1 MSQSIPGLNELLN
14 NFVEDCFQYLVSI
27 CNEAAKNSIYLTIQK
42 SKNNS
47 EISNKLYILEY
58 YINDKEITKDRNEDI
73 LLLAK
78 NYINYIYG
86 ELSRIGVY
94 EEVKFISDY
103 CLAYLALV
111 CFRYG
116 INQKSI
122 KDENFYVF
130 DVSSYANFSALL
142 DKYMIK
148 QQIKEEYEK
157 NSKIIRDKEDKIG
170 INKYTELFQI
180 FDRNQIYLA
189 KYEKKVVEINRI
201 EEKKE
206 NINLKENK
214 IQSNLQKNNDREKK
228 RNKFESNDSRKSKK
242 TDDIK
247 EKNESKNKNVSED
260 SKNKNAT
267 PSIKKD
273 IKTNKIYRIDI
284 LDSNKKKEK
293 SRDKKLNEANSK
305 EKNIKIKVKENS
317 NGTQKKSKIISKTN
331 GVKKKLS
338 KNDLFNEDPKIKYL
352 SQDKNKKA
360 RINIKNT
367 KKEEEN
373 ETEKNLLQINKSN
386 NQVEKEDNTNKE
398 KQNEEI
404 TTLALKNEIDTMKL
418 EMKFNLVNLEYKLL
432 VTKEQISYES
442 IINSSLLELGKIKIE
457 YLDTIIYHLKDTVT
471 KLTNPYNINL
481 WREVSNIILKNLFV
495 ILKNKGFSI
504 RQNAQKIIL
513 NNLLSYAQKNNIQNN
528 EGFKKKI
535 STYKN
540 KLALKP
546 LVSTKNQSPAADKD
560 RSFNIITLYK
570 KDGPEING
578 SLCINFLFYLKELG
592 NKVAHFDEKILDL
605 ILFDDL
611 NIKEIKKSDVKNE
624 EKKVNDSNNE
634 YNNLTIEYDG
644 KKEFTGNEILSLLK
658 NPLEF
663 QRKNIEIK
671 NLFTNIY
678 EKINEFKTYINYQDN
693 EVKINELETEAEM
706 LDLKIKELYNNYEA
720 YFQKN
725 KVDIKNLEGIE
736 KNEDINSDIKENI
749 KHYIELKKIDKI
761 ISNKKNFYGRIKEK
775 YNDIRNSLDY
785 KIIQINS
792 YIKNIKNTIVKTSKL
807 INIKD
812 IFDHYKEDLKEKIF
826 KEKYIEN
833 DIIFNQKNIDQFT
846 IDKMYQFI
854 RDYLNSEENYTY
866 SIVK

>member
-27 CNEAAKNSIYLTIQK
+27 CDEAAKNSIYLTIQK
-42 SKNNS
+42 STNNS
-47 EISNKLYILEY
+47 EITNKLYILEY

-103 CLAYLALV
+103 FLAYLALV

-122 KDENFYVF
+122 SDENFYVF
-130 DVSSYANFSALL
+130 DVSSYTNFSALL

-148 QQIKEEYEK
+148 QQIKEVYEK

-189 KYEKKVVEINRI
+189 NYEKKVVEINRI
-201 EEKKE
+201 EEKNDEERKVTKE
-206 NINLKENK
+206 TEKKNINLKEKK
-214 IQSNLQKNNDREKK
+214 IQNNLQKNNDREKK
-228 RNKFESNDSRKSKK
+228 RNKFESNNSRKSKES
-242 TDDIK
+242 DNIK
-247 EKNESKNKNVSED
+247 EKNESKRKNVSEN

-273 IKTNKIYRIDI
+273 IKTNKIYKIDI
-284 LDSNKKKEK
+284 LDSNKKEEK
-293 SRDKKLNEANSK
+293 SKDKNLNKVNSK
-305 EKNIKIKVKENS
+305 EKNIKIKVKKNS
-317 NGTQKKSKIISKTN
+317 NGIQKKSKIISKTN

-352 SQDKNKKA
+352 SQDKNKIA

-404 TTLALKNEIDTMKL
+404 TTLALKNEIDSMKL

-442 IINSSLLELGKIKIE
+442 IINSSLLELGRIKIE

-481 WREVSNIILKNLFV
+481 WRKVSNIILKNLF
-495 ILKNKGFSI
+495 
-504 RQNAQKIIL
+504 
-513 NNLLSYAQKNNIQNN
+513 
-528 EGFKKKI
+528 
-535 STYKN
+535 
-540 KLALKP
+540 
-546 LVSTKNQSPAADKD
+546 
-560 RSFNIITLYK
+560 
-570 KDGPEING
+570 
-578 SLCINFLFYLKELG
+578 
-592 NKVAHFDEKILDL
+592 
-605 ILFDDL
+605 
-611 NIKEIKKSDVKNE
+611 
-624 EKKVNDSNNE
+624 
-634 YNNLTIEYDG
+634 
-644 KKEFTGNEILSLLK
+644 
-658 NPLEF
+658 
-663 QRKNIEIK
+663 
-671 NLFTNIY
+671 
-678 EKINEFKTYINYQDN
+678 
-693 EVKINELETEAEM
+693 
-706 LDLKIKELYNNYEA
+706 
-720 YFQKN
+720 
-725 KVDIKNLEGIE
+725 
-736 KNEDINSDIKENI
+736 
-749 KHYIELKKIDKI
+749 
-761 ISNKKNFYGRIKEK
+761 
-775 YNDIRNSLDY
+775 
-785 KIIQINS
+785 
-792 YIKNIKNTIVKTSKL
+792 
-807 INIKD
+807 
-812 IFDHYKEDLKEKIF
+812 
-826 KEKYIEN
+826 
-833 DIIFNQKNIDQFT
+833 
-846 IDKMYQFI
+846 
-854 RDYLNSEENYTY
+854 
-866 SIVK
+866 

>member
-1 MSQSIPGLNELLN
+1 MSKSIPGINELLN
-14 NFVEDCFQYLVSI
+14 AFVEDCYNYLVSI
-27 CNEAAKNSIYLTIQK
+27 CSEDAKNSIYRAIEER
-42 SKNNS
+42 KNNS
-47 EISNKLYILEY
+47 EISNKLYILEL
-58 YINDKEITKDRNEDI
+58 YINDKEITNGRNEDI

-78 NYINYIYG
+78 NYIKYIYE
-86 ELSRIGVY
+86 ELSKIGVY

-111 CFRYG
+111 SFRYS
-116 INQKSI
+116 INEKSI

-130 DVSSYANFSALL
+130 DLSSYANFSALL
-142 DKYMIK
+142 DNYMIK
-148 QQIKEEYEK
+148 NQIKEKYEE
-157 NSKIIRDKEDKIG
+157 NSKIIRDKVDKVG

-180 FDRNQIYLA
+180 FDRNHIYL
-189 KYEKKVVEINRI
+189 KNYEKKVVEINQI
-201 EEKKE
+201 E
-206 NINLKENK
+206 
-214 IQSNLQKNNDREKK
+214 
-228 RNKFESNDSRKSKK
+228 
-242 TDDIK
+242 
-247 EKNESKNKNVSED
+247 
-260 SKNKNAT
+260 A
-267 PSIKKD
+267 
-273 IKTNKIYRIDI
+273 
-284 LDSNKKKEK
+284 
-293 SRDKKLNEANSK
+293 
-305 EKNIKIKVKENS
+305 IKVDD
-317 NGTQKKSKIISKTN
+317 G
-331 GVKKKLS
+331 
-338 KNDLFNEDPKIKYL
+338 
-352 SQDKNKKA
+352 
-360 RINIKNT
+360 
-367 KKEEEN
+367 
-373 ETEKNLLQINKSN
+373 
-386 NQVEKEDNTNKE
+386 KE
-398 KQNEEI
+398 KQEEEI
-404 TTLALKNEIDTMKL
+404 ITLALKNEIDTMKL

-442 IINSSLLELGKIKIE
+442 IINSSLLELGKIKDE

-481 WREVSNIILKNLFV
+481 WRKVSNIILKNLFV

-535 STYKN
+535 SIYKN
-540 KLALKP
+540 KLKSKP
-546 LVSTKNQSPAADKD
+546 LTLTKNQSPAADKD

-570 KDGPEING
+570 DNSPEIIG
-578 SLCINFLFYLKELG
+578 SLCIDFLFYLKELG

-611 NIKEIKKSDVKNE
+611 NIKEIIDVKNE

-671 NLFTNIY
+671 DLFTNIY

-693 EVKINELETEAEM
+693 EVKLNELEAEAEM

-725 KVDIKNLEGIE
+725 KIDIKNLEGIE

-761 ISNKKNFYGRIKEK
+761 ISNKKNFYGGIKEK

-785 KIIQINS
+785 KIIQING
-792 YIKNIKNTIVKTSKL
+792 YIKDIKNTIVKTSKL

-812 IFDHYKEDLKEKIF
+812 IFDHYKEDL
-826 KEKYIEN
+826 
-833 DIIFNQKNIDQFT
+833 NINFDVFM
-846 IDKMYQFI
+846 IAFLI
-854 RDYLNSEENYTY
+854 SV
-866 SIVK
+866 I

>member
-27 CNEAAKNSIYLTIQK
+27 CDEAAKNSIYLTIQK

-94 EEVKFISDY
+94 EGVTFISDY

-116 INQKSI
+116 IYQKSI

-214 IQSNLQKNNDREKK
+214 IQSNLQKSNDREKK
-228 RNKFESNDSRKSKK
+228 RNKFESNDLRKSKG

-273 IKTNKIYRIDI
+273 IKTNKIYKIDI

-331 GVKKKLS
+331 GVKK
-338 KNDLFNEDPKIKYL
+338 
-352 SQDKNKKA
+352 
-360 RINIKNT
+360 
-367 KKEEEN
+367 
-373 ETEKNLLQINKSN
+373 
-386 NQVEKEDNTNKE
+386 
-398 KQNEEI
+398 
-404 TTLALKNEIDTMKL
+404 
-418 EMKFNLVNLEYKLL
+418 
-432 VTKEQISYES
+432 
-442 IINSSLLELGKIKIE
+442 
-457 YLDTIIYHLKDTVT
+457 
-471 KLTNPYNINL
+471 
-481 WREVSNIILKNLFV
+481 
-495 ILKNKGFSI
+495 
-504 RQNAQKIIL
+504 
-513 NNLLSYAQKNNIQNN
+513 
-528 EGFKKKI
+528 
-535 STYKN
+535 
-540 KLALKP
+540 
-546 LVSTKNQSPAADKD
+546 
-560 RSFNIITLYK
+560 
-570 KDGPEING
+570 
-578 SLCINFLFYLKELG
+578 
-592 NKVAHFDEKILDL
+592 
-605 ILFDDL
+605 
-611 NIKEIKKSDVKNE
+611 
-624 EKKVNDSNNE
+624 
-634 YNNLTIEYDG
+634 
-644 KKEFTGNEILSLLK
+644 
-658 NPLEF
+658 
-663 QRKNIEIK
+663 
-671 NLFTNIY
+671 
-678 EKINEFKTYINYQDN
+678 NYQ
-693 EVKINELETEAEM
+693 KMIYLMKT
-706 LDLKIKELYNNYEA
+706 
-720 YFQKN
+720 QK
-725 KVDIKNLEGIE
+725 
-736 KNEDINSDIKENI
+736 
-749 KHYIELKKIDKI
+749 
-761 ISNKKNFYGRIKEK
+761 
-775 YNDIRNSLDY
+775 
-785 KIIQINS
+785 
-792 YIKNIKNTIVKTSKL
+792 
-807 INIKD
+807 
-812 IFDHYKEDLKEKIF
+812 
-826 KEKYIEN
+826 
-833 DIIFNQKNIDQFT
+833 
-846 IDKMYQFI
+846 
-854 RDYLNSEENYTY
+854 
-866 SIVK
+866 